1 MAEPSSTNDAT
12 LGYTLNQIYFYL
24 TKGCNL
30 RCRHCWIAPKYQRD
44 GQVYPYL
51 ELDLFRSILQQAKP
65 LGLQG
70 VKLTGGEPLIH
81 PHITEIIAILQAEQ
95 LSLAMETNGLA
106 CTKEIAAKLS
116 RCKDSFVSVSL
127 DGADAQTH
135 EWVRGVQGCFDATLT
150 GIRHLVDAGLRPQII
165 MSIMKRNKNQ
175 IESVVRLAELLG
187 AGSVKFNLVQP
198 TARGEHLH
206 ESGETLPLHELLEL
220 GRYVETELRSSTELV
235 LHFSHPDAF
244 RPLGRIFGNKR
255 DGCSGCGIL
264 GILGV
269 LGDGSYALCGI
280 GETVPELVFGH
291 ASTDRLETVWRG
303 HPVLQDIRE
312 GLPKR
317 LHGICGDCTMKFL
330 CLGHCMAQNGYRN
343 KDLWAPFWFCEEAD
357 RLGLFPKS
365 RMLRPP
371 FR

>member
-1 MAEPSSTNDAT
+1 MAEPNCTNDAT
-12 LGYTLNQIYFYL
+12 SRYTLNQIYFYL
-24 TKGCNL
+24 TQGCNL
-30 RCRHCWIAPKYQRD
+30 RCRHCWIAPKYQ
-44 GQVYPYL
+44 GGSQVYPYL
-51 ELDLFRSILQQAKP
+51 ELDLFKSILEQAKP

-81 PHITEIIAILQAEQ
+81 PHITEIIAILQTEQ
-95 LSLAMETNGLA
+95 LSLGMETNGVA
-106 CTKEIAAKLS
+106 CTQEIAAKLAG
-116 RCKDSFVSVSL
+116 CKDSFVSVSL

-165 MSIMKRNKNQ
+165 MSIMKRNKHQ
-175 IESVVRLAELLG
+175 VESVVRLAELLG

-198 TARGEHLH
+198 VARGEHLH
-206 ESGETLPLHELLEL
+206 ESDETLPLQELLEL
-220 GRYVETELRSSTELV
+220 GRYVEMELRSSTELA
-235 LHFSHPDAF
+235 LYFSHPDAF
-244 RPLGRIFGNKR
+244 RPLGRIFGNKGN
-255 DGCSGCGIL
+255 GCSVCGIL

-291 ASTDRLETVWRG
+291 ASRDRLETVWKD
-303 HPVLQDIRE
+303 HPVLQAIRE

-317 LHGICGDCTMKFL
+317 LHGICEDCIMKFL
-330 CLGHCMAQNGYRN
+330 CMGHCIAQKCYRN

-357 RLGLFPKS
+357 KLGLFPKS
-365 RMLRPP
+365 RTFRPP
-371 FR
+371 SR